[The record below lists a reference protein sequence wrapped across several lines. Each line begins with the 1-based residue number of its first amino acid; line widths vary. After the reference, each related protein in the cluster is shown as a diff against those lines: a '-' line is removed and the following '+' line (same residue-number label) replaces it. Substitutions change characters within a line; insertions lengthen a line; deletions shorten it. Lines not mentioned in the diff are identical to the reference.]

1 MRNMYSFL
9 AAALFVC
16 MLLVPC
22 LAAEKDAPDSGDSNS
37 FSTADGDT
45 FRVKCG
51 EDIITVSESEY
62 VCGVVAAEMPALY
75 EEEALKAQSV
85 AAYTYAV
92 RKRNAAKDAQYD
104 ITGDS
109 STDQAY
115 IDKSARKEKWGSN
128 FEKYEK
134 RIASAVEAVSG
145 EIVSYD
151 GEPILAAY
159 HAISA
164 GKTEAAVNVWGS
176 DYTYLQSVESI
187 GDMLSDRY
195 QTVLTFTQDKLKELL
210 SSAVVLE
217 GDSSGWLGEMK
228 CSNIGTVQTVTLCGK
243 EISGSDIRT
252 LLSLPSSNFDVE
264 LKDGSFCFTVR
275 GYGHGVGMSQYGAN
289 CMAQQGSDYK
299 EILLWYYPGCEI
311 K

>member
-1 MRNMYSFL
+1 MRNIYSFL
-9 AAALFVC
+9 AVGLFLC
-16 MLLVPC
+16 MLMMPLMSV
-22 LAAEKDAPDSGDSNS
+22 EKVAVDSGDVSKTE
-37 FSTADGDT
+37 TAEGKV
-45 FRVKCG
+45 FRVKHG
-51 EDIITVSESEY
+51 EKIIAVSESEY

-75 EEEALKAQSV
+75 EKEALKAQSV

-92 RKRNAAKDAQYD
+92 RKRLAAADAEYD
-104 ITGDS
+104 ITSDS
-109 STDQAY
+109 ATDQAY
-115 IDKSARKEKWGSN
+115 IDESARREKWGGN

-134 RIASAVEAVSG
+134 RIASAVKAVSG
-145 EIVSYD
+145 KVITYG

-164 GKTEAAVNVWGS
+164 GKTEAAANVWGS
-176 DYTYLQSVESI
+176 DYAYLQSVESI

-195 QTVLTFTQDKLKELL
+195 QAIHTFTPDQLREQL
-210 SSAVVLE
+210 SSAVALE
-217 GDSSGWLGEMK
+217 GDAAGWLGEIK
-228 CSNIGTVQTVTLCGK
+228 CSSIGTVQTVSLCGK
-243 EISGSDIRT
+243 EVSGSDIRA
-252 LLSLPSSNFDVE
+252 LLSLQSSNFDVE
-264 LKDGSFCFTVR
+264 YKDGSFNFTVR